1 MLHGITCW
9 LLVAKLGWAETGAA
23 LATNLTYFL
32 NLVICELLMLRNAK
46 IRLTY
51 RLPNKSMFKNIWHYL
66 SIGVPGAMMLC
77 FEWWAFELLAL
88 LSGLISVEA
97 QAAEIVVINM
107 ASFFFMVPLGTSYA
121 ASALT
126 GFFLGEGKI
135 NQAKKYGHLTLVF
148 STIITIAIV
157 VLLGC
162 FDISKLFT

>member
-1 MLHGITCW
+1 
-9 LLVAKLGWAETGAA
+9 
-23 LATNLTYFL
+23 
-32 NLVICELLMLRNAK
+32 
-46 IRLTY
+46 
-51 RLPNKSMFKNIWHYL
+51 
-66 SIGVPGAMMLC
+66 MMLC

-126 GFFLGEGKI
+126 GFFLGEAKI
-135 NQAKKYGHLTLVF
+135 DQAKKYGHLTLVF

-162 FDISKLFT
+162 FDISTLFT